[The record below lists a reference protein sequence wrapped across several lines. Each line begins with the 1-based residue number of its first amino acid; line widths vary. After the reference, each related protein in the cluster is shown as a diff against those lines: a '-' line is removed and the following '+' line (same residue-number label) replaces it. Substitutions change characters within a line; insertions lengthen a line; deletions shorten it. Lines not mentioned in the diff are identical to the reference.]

1 MDTTITLDE
10 RHFHAAAERARELGT
25 TPEVYVQALIDQA
38 GRSFDEIL
46 APVRKGFEAM
56 SDDEIEGLFDRAT
69 KSARASN

>member
-1 MDTTITLDE
+1 MDTAIILDE
-10 RHFHAAAERARELGT
+10 RHFHVAVERARELGT

-56 SDDEIEGLFDRAT
+56 SDDEIEELFDRAT
-69 KSARASN
+69 KSARSSS